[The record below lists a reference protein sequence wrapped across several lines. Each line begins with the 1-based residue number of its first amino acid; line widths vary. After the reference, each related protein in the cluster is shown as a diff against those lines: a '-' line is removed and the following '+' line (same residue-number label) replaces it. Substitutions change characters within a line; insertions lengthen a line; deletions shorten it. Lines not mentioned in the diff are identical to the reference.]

1 MFSLMF
7 SKCCKC
13 YYHIMAASRA
23 PTVKPTRTGSAS
35 VPVVEVGEF
44 DYVFF
49 LLVTGHWDL

>member
-1 MFSLMF
+1 
-7 SKCCKC
+7 
-13 YYHIMAASRA
+13 MAASRA